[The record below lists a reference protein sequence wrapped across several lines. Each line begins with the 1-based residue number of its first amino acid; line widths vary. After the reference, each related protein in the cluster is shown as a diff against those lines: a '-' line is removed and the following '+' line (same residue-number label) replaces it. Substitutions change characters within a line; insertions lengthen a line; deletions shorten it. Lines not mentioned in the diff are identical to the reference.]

1 MVTAL
6 IEGSVGAGKTALAAK
21 IALEANF
28 PCVRLITPQALVHHG
43 EGKWWRCCRMNHM
56 SHIFDS
62 ILYKCT
68 YRSLALLKRQYTGYK

>member
-43 EGKWWRCCRMNHM
+43 EGKWG
-56 SHIFDS
+56 
-62 ILYKCT
+62 
-68 YRSLALLKRQYTGYK
+68 AVVA